1 MRVLKRLIDPQWAT
15 PIKSL
20 VRSNVQA
27 RAVAQVVGAM
37 KPTHESSS
45 DPTIRGPP
53 LRVVNGLP
61 SPSSTTTA
69 TTRLSSPLTQSSM
82 NPMSQPSP
90 TGATV
95 ASSVPPSAWPGAPIP
110 VQAAGTYLPSPQE
123 REEEEET
130 SHNASLDP
138 WAARRAAAIQPPR
151 QRTVIPS
158 LPTLEKAVSARI
170 YFENLYFPLLRQQ
183 PSRERRRLA
192 MEREMEQLGMS
203 EGQRVVV
210 RERWRK
216 NETEY
221 LRERRARVDVNS
233 FVKLKTIGHGAFG
246 VVSLVK
252 EKGTGKLYA
261 MKQLRKTDMLRKG
274 QEGHVRAERD
284 VLKGAALV
292 GNPSGAEWI
301 VRLFYS
307 FQDRDHLYL
316 VRSDIPPAQLS
327 RSTNR
332 ISRYWSL
339 WAEETCSIFSSRG
352 IFSKNALPD
361 STLPRYGLIPLGGG
375 RALTVGRFPDD
386 PCN

>member
-1 MRVLKRLIDPQWAT
+1 M

-20 VRSNVQA
+20 VRSTVQA

-37 KPTHESSS
+37 KPTPESSS

-61 SPSSTTTA
+61 SPSSTTIT

-82 NPMSQPSP
+82 SPMSQPSP

-95 ASSVPPSAWPGAPIP
+95 ASSVPPSAWPGAPVP
-110 VQAAGTYLPSPQE
+110 AQAAGTSLPAPQE
-123 REEEEET
+123 REEEEEEET
-130 SHNASLDP
+130 SPNASLDP
-138 WAARRAAAIQPPR
+138 WAARRVAAVQPIRPR
-151 QRTVIPS
+151 MINPS

-170 YFENLYFPLLRQQ
+170 YFENLYFPVLRQQ

-192 MEREMEQLGMS
+192 MEREMAQLGMS
-203 EGQRVVV
+203 ESQRAVV

-221 LRERRARVDVNS
+221 LREQRARVDVNS

-252 EKGTGKLYA
+252 EKGTGQLYA

-292 GNPSGAEWI
+292 GNVNGAEWI

-316 VRSDIPPAQLS
+316 VRSDIPP
-327 RSTNR
+327 RS
-332 ISRYWSL
+332 
-339 WAEETCSIFSSRG
+339 
-352 IFSKNALPD
+352 ALAID
-361 STLPRYGLIPLGGG
+361 
-375 RALTVGRFPDD
+375 
-386 PCN
+386 